1 MRATDVRAGA
11 CRFFD
16 VVLSPEFNE
25 LHRDHFHFD
34 MGRFRA
40 CR

>member
-1 MRATDVRAGA
+1 LRALRAGA

-16 VVLSPEFNE
+16 VVLSPDFNE
-25 LHRDHFHFD
+25 AHRDHFHFE